1 MVWEGCLVKMS
12 SEERK
17 QIPTQKY
24 FPPSVLRVM
33 LKGGHLG
40 DKEIERAREWW
51 RVGVRSTFCF
61 KQAC

>member
-17 QIPTQKY
+17 QIPTQRY
-24 FPPSVLRVM
+24 FPPSVLRVV

-40 DKEIERAREWW
+40 DKEIERE
-51 RVGVRSTFCF
+51 S
-61 KQAC
+61 